1 MLFESHKKKEIC
13 KSIENAWSASTSVA
27 KLIFSHF
34 AINCQKLNKS
44 KKEGV
49 VKNAVYA
56 TNSLFQGLT
65 SEDA

>member
-1 MLFESHKKKEIC
+1 MREVLAQVSQNSFLAISP
-13 KSIENAWSASTSVA
+13 SIA
-27 KLIFSHF
+27 K
-34 AINCQKLNKS
+34 KLNKS